1 MKCSVILK
9 SLFVR
14 GRRLSSLY
22 NKYHY
27 SEMMRK
33 VLLSNRDVLIKYR
46 KIRCF
51 TIDYKQEEC
60 AVCSFT
66 VKRKN
71 LESFSSE
78 DGIRPAFKD
87 RIIIETCKNVG
98 LNMKEYF
105 TYVFSKIIECEK
117 DYEKLLSSVVA
128 Q

>member
-9 SLFVR
+9 SLFVWC
-14 GRRLSSLY
+14 RRLLSLC
-22 NKYHY
+22 NRYHY
-27 SEMMRK
+27 SEMMRN

-46 KIRCF
+46 KIGCF

-66 VKRKN
+66 VKKKN

-78 DGIRPAFKD
+78 AGIKPAFKD
-87 RIIIETCKNVG
+87 HIIIETCNNVG

-105 TYVFSKIIECEK
+105 ACVFSKIIECEE
-117 DYEKLLSSVVA
+117 DYEKLLPSVVA